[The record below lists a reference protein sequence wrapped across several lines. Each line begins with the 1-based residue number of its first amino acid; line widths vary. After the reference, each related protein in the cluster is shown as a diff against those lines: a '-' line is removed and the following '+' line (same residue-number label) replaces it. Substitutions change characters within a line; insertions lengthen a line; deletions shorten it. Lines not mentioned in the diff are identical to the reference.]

1 MKLNDTTRTFPR
13 TMREAFPDTIDQTK
27 FEDDEYDVLAEAEL
41 CVYITLSFALGFL
54 TCYLFV

>member
-13 TMREAFPDTIDQTK
+13 TMQEAFPDSSTK
-27 FEDDEYDVLAEAEL
+27 IEIEDTDLLAESEL
-41 CVYITLSFALGFL
+41 CVYITLAFALGFL